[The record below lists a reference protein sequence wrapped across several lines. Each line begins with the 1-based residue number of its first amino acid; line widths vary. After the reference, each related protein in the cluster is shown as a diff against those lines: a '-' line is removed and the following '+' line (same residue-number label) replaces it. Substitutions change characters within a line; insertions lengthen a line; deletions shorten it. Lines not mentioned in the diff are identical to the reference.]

1 MDSPES
7 PSSVGGGDGPQ
18 AGSPGSQKSG
28 IPSAPK
34 TRTTRGKY
42 ISKACFECRK
52 RKSKCNG
59 KSPCF
64 RCARQALTCA
74 YPASKK
80 PRKDRG
86 NSADTDAQ
94 AIQSLRDQ
102 VASLQGGLDQ
112 LRRHQ
117 SQQPSENQSSPHHS
131 EVAPTV
137 IQDLPVSL
145 GNPDDQVV
153 DPALQPDPIV
163 VDVESSASQDEPQPS
178 ASYTFN
184 ISLARTHLRARGI
197 GTADHESGG
206 MPGSVNP
213 TRPPSPSIQTAFGLD
228 VGSIDPL
235 WLINEEE
242 AVRLCNVYE
251 EEIGIQYPFLD
262 IGWLI
267 ERVRSLYHAMNSG
280 SRLGFAFAAIPGP
293 TIIDPQDL
301 SLVKMVLS
309 TALTVEAGGSSQLGR
324 SLFLDV
330 RKSSHDKLW
339 ESASIKSTMLYI
351 LLAVYSFM
359 TGDDLQAWRLVG
371 IVARWCLEM
380 GLHQSATISK
390 TFKDAG
396 KRKMAMRLFWCVY
409 TLDRRWGFGAGLPFV
424 MHNFDVDQQLPE
436 PDQDVP
442 YLRAMVEYSRI
453 GDKVWATS
461 YNSARAT
468 GAIRDDEISY
478 LLYRI
483 DQWYEDL
490 PEDLRLSSNE
500 QTASPNTNSA
510 TSRGLQRL
518 QVLLHLRANQMKI
531 LLLQPFLHSTS
542 SLKSNKSKVQSLV
555 NLAKDTIQM
564 LDSLNKSTDV
574 YQNQQMCFNHFLV
587 SALGVIFLVV
597 ALSPTE
603 HGASVR
609 DEFHTALDLI
619 RGLSARSYVSSRLWR
634 RISDLRLAWRKLGLN
649 APHSREVRE
658 PSTQQDN
665 ALVTPP
671 TSSGGMDIPA
681 GSVPTT
687 VDDGLRGPELD
698 TWPAGSGEPFTEA
711 QMAQELNDFFNSID
725 GGGDFGIPLPVLGTD
740 GDGLDPERGPED
752 AFLVDDMNAS
762 MDVSHLFV
770 DML

>member
-1 MDSPES
+1 
-7 PSSVGGGDGPQ
+7 
-18 AGSPGSQKSG
+18 
-28 IPSAPK
+28 
-34 TRTTRGKY
+34 
-42 ISKACFECRK
+42 
-52 RKSKCNG
+52 
-59 KSPCF
+59 
-64 RCARQALTCA
+64 
-74 YPASKK
+74 
-80 PRKDRG
+80 
-86 NSADTDAQ
+86 
-94 AIQSLRDQ
+94 
-102 VASLQGGLDQ
+102 
-112 LRRHQ
+112 
-117 SQQPSENQSSPHHS
+117 
-131 EVAPTV
+131 
-137 IQDLPVSL
+137 
-145 GNPDDQVV
+145 
-153 DPALQPDPIV
+153 
-163 VDVESSASQDEPQPS
+163 
-178 ASYTFN
+178 
-184 ISLARTHLRARGI
+184 
-197 GTADHESGG
+197 
-206 MPGSVNP
+206 
-213 TRPPSPSIQTAFGLD
+213 
-228 VGSIDPL
+228 
-235 WLINEEE
+235 
-242 AVRLCNVYE
+242 
-251 EEIGIQYPFLD
+251 
-262 IGWLI
+262 
-267 ERVRSLYHAMNSG
+267 MNSG

-351 LLAVYSFM
+351 FLAVYSFM

-436 PDQDVP
+436 PDQNVP

-500 QTASPNTNSA
+500 QTVSPNTNST

-555 NLAKDTIQM
+555 ILAKDTIQM
-564 LDSLNKSTDV
+564 LDSLNKSTDI

-597 ALSPTE
+597 TLSPME

-649 APHSREVRE
+649 APQSREARG
-658 PSTQQDN
+658 PSTQQGH

-671 TSSGGMDIPA
+671 TSSGGMDMPP
-681 GSVPTT
+681 GSVPTA
-687 VDDGLRGPELD
+687 VDDGLRGPELG
-698 TWPAGSGEPFTEA
+698 TWPAGSVEPFTEA
-711 QMAQELNDFFNSID
+711 QMAQELNGFFNSID

-752 AFLVDDMNAS
+752 SFLVDDMNAS

>member
-1 MDSPES
+1 MANNTRRLPCLEETSE
-7 PSSVGGGDGPQ
+7 
-18 AGSPGSQKSG
+18 GSGEQ
-28 IPSAPK
+28 
-34 TRTTRGKY
+34 RT
-42 ISKACFECRK
+42 
-52 RKSKCNG
+52 
-59 KSPCF
+59 
-64 RCARQALTCA
+64 
-74 YPASKK
+74 
-80 PRKDRG
+80 
-86 NSADTDAQ
+86 
-94 AIQSLRDQ
+94 LRDQ
-102 VASLQGGLDQ
+102 VASLQGGLDL
-112 LRRHQ
+112 LRRQ
-117 SQQPSENQSSPHHS
+117 SQQPSESHPSPLQS
-131 EVAPTV
+131 EVR
-137 IQDLPVSL
+137 L
-145 GNPDDQVV
+145 GLTAESSIPQINSELV
-153 DPALQPDPIV
+153 DPALLPNPVGADAA
-163 VDVESSASQDEPQPS
+163 SSAKENDCQPS

-184 ISLARTHLRARGI
+184 ISLARHHLRARGI
-197 GTADHESGG
+197 GTSDLDSGG

-262 IGWLI
+262 IQRLI
-267 ERVRSLYHAMNSG
+267 AQVRGLYHAMSSG

-301 SLVKMVLS
+301 GLVKMVLS
-309 TALTVEAGGSSQLGR
+309 AALTVEAGGSSQLGK

-330 RKSSHDKLW
+330 RKSSNDKLW
-339 ESASIKSTMLYI
+339 EAANTKSTMLFI

-380 GLHQSATISK
+380 GLHQSATVNK
-390 TFKDAG
+390 TFKDAAS
-396 KRKMAMRLFWCVY
+396 RRMAMRLFWCVY

-461 YNSARAT
+461 YNSVRAT
-468 GAIRDDEISY
+468 GAIRDDEVSY

-483 DQWYEDL
+483 DQWCEDL
-490 PEDLRLSSNE
+490 PSDLRLHPS
-500 QTASPNTNSA
+500 QGIVSPKPVPRS
-510 TSRGLQRL
+510 LQRL
-518 QVLLHLRANQMKI
+518 QLLLHLRANQMKI

-542 SLKSNKSKVQSLV
+542 SLKANKSKVQLLI
-555 NLAKDTIQM
+555 NLAKDTIQK
-564 LDSLNKSTDV
+564 LDSLNKSTDI

-597 ALSPTE
+597 ALAPAE
-603 HGASVR
+603 HGPSVR
-609 DEFHTALDLI
+609 DEFHVALDLI

-634 RISDLRLAWRKLGLN
+634 RIGDLRLVWRGLGLN
-649 APHSREVRE
+649 APRPREARE
-658 PSTQQDN
+658 ASASCH
-665 ALVTPP
+665 ALATPP
-671 TSSGGMDIPA
+671 TSSGGGIDVSPQNA
-681 GSVPTT
+681 QTAA
-687 VDDGLRGPELD
+687 DGDLRDPEMASWEPNSD
-698 TWPAGSGEPFTEA
+698 EPFSEA
-711 QMAQELNDFFNSID
+711 QMAQELNDFFNAMDS
-725 GGGDFGIPLPVLGTD
+725 GGDFASSLPALGVGEEVLESVQD
-740 GDGLDPERGPED
+740 SQDN
-752 AFLVDDMNAS
+752 FLAPDLNTSA

>member
-1 MDSPES
+1 
-7 PSSVGGGDGPQ
+7 
-18 AGSPGSQKSG
+18 
-28 IPSAPK
+28 
-34 TRTTRGKY
+34 
-42 ISKACFECRK
+42 
-52 RKSKCNG
+52 
-59 KSPCF
+59 
-64 RCARQALTCA
+64 
-74 YPASKK
+74 
-80 PRKDRG
+80 
-86 NSADTDAQ
+86 
-94 AIQSLRDQ
+94 
-102 VASLQGGLDQ
+102 
-112 LRRHQ
+112 
-117 SQQPSENQSSPHHS
+117 
-131 EVAPTV
+131 
-137 IQDLPVSL
+137 
-145 GNPDDQVV
+145 
-153 DPALQPDPIV
+153 
-163 VDVESSASQDEPQPS
+163 
-178 ASYTFN
+178 
-184 ISLARTHLRARGI
+184 
-197 GTADHESGG
+197 

-262 IGWLI
+262 IGWLT

-351 LLAVYSFM
+351 LLVSGAHSWTSLYKLANKSLQAVYSFM

-500 QTASPNTNSA
+500 QTASPNTNST

-564 LDSLNKSTDV
+564 LDSLNKSTDI

-597 ALSPTE
+597 ALSPME

-649 APHSREVRE
+649 APQSRETRE
-658 PSTQQDN
+658 PSTQHGH

-671 TSSGGMDIPA
+671 TSSGGMDIPP
-681 GSVPTT
+681 GSVPTA
-687 VDDGLRGPELD
+687 VDDGLRAPELD

-725 GGGDFGIPLPVLGTD
+725 GGGDFGILLPVLGTD

-752 AFLVDDMNAS
+752 SFLVDDMNTS
-762 MDVSHLFV
+762 MGVSHLFV

>member
-7 PSSVGGGDGPQ
+7 SSSVGGGDGPQ

-42 ISKACFECRK
+42 ISKAC
-52 RKSKCNG
+52 
-59 KSPCF
+59 
-64 RCARQALTCA
+64 
-74 YPASKK
+74 
-80 PRKDRG
+80 
-86 NSADTDAQ
+86 DTDSQ

-117 SQQPSENQSSPHHS
+117 SQQPSENHSSPLHS
-131 EVAPTV
+131 EAAPIV
-137 IQDLPVSL
+137 IQDLQVPL
-145 GNPDDQVV
+145 RNPDDPVV
-153 DPALQPDPIV
+153 DPELQPGPIV
-163 VDVESSASQDEPQPS
+163 VNIESSTSQDEPQPS

-262 IGWLI
+262 IEWLI

-396 KRKMAMRLFWCVY
+396 KRKRAMRLFWCVY

-436 PDQDVP
+436 PDQDVS

-500 QTASPNTNSA
+500 HTASPNTNST

-564 LDSLNKSTDV
+564 LDALNKSTDI

-597 ALSPTE
+597 ALSPME

-649 APHSREVRE
+649 APQSREARG
-658 PSTQQDN
+658 PSTQQGH

-671 TSSGGMDIPA
+671 TSSGGMDIPP
-681 GSVPTT
+681 GSVPTA

-698 TWPAGSGEPFTEA
+698 TWPAGSVEPFTEA

-752 AFLVDDMNAS
+752 SFLVDDVNAS